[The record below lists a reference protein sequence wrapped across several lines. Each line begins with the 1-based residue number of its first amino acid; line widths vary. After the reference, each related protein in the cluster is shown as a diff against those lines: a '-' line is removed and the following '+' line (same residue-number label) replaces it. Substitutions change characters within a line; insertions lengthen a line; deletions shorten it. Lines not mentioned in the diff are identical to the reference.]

1 MTEALDIDTSVYL
14 NTHWRFKVNTTPGVN
29 NIMKGMGVQ
38 VGSCSHPVKICTHSA
53 FRPRMIRDARMNF
66 RSRRNG
72 LLREHRARQVNQP
85 RKNKPNDT
93 ATRKTATLGS
103 VGDKKA

>member
-53 FRPRMIRDARMNF
+53 FRPRLIRDTRMNF
-66 RSRRNG
+66 RPRRTGLSREPSSRKENAPF
-72 LLREHRARQVNQP
+72 RTTTNETASKSPAKVARTGG
-85 RKNKPNDT
+85 K
-93 ATRKTATLGS
+93 KT
-103 VGDKKA
+103 